1 MEAIRRFTVRA
12 VLPPELQV
20 LDTLA
25 RNLRWC
31 WHHPTYEFFES
42 LDPEA
47 WERADGDPVALL
59 GEISPKRIGELAE
72 DPQIMGEAER
82 LSAELQDYLTSAQ
95 WYQDF
100 LPEGQASSPVA
111 YFSAEFG
118 ITEALP
124 QYSGGLGVLAGDH
137 LKSASDL
144 GVPMIAVGL
153 LYRAGYFR
161 QSLTLDGRQK
171 ESYPLLDPNDL
182 PLSPLRDAEGK
193 RVLISLDLPEGRV
206 LYAQI
211 WEAPIGR
218 VPLLLLDSNI
228 PENDERGR
236 AVTDRLDGPS
246 AQHRLQQ
253 QLLLG
258 AGGIRALREYTR
270 LTGFPT
276 PAVYH
281 CNEAHA
287 GFLALERLHETVD
300 EGATD
305 FETALEA
312 VRAGTLFTSHTP
324 TFGGFDRFDKSVVR
338 SHLSAL
344 DFQGIDVED
353 MLSLGAERSFDGEPY
368 PGANSHVF
376 NMALLGLR
384 TARMVNGVGQLHG
397 RVSRRIFSRLWP
409 GFDVGDVPITSVT
422 NGVHGPTWRNPKFAR
437 LLEFQESVPPSVTNS
452 AIWEERE
459 RLRERLVKEARRRMR
474 ESWLERGAS
483 PAEVTW
489 TDSVLDP
496 KVLTIGFARRVPAYK
511 RLTLILSDE
520 DRLRRLL
527 MHPTHPVQFVIAGK
541 SNPDDDQALDLIQ
554 RLVKFSDD
562 PRVRD
567 RLLFL
572 PDYDMGLARI
582 LVPGC
587 DVWLNNPLRPL
598 EASGTSG
605 MKCALNGALNL
616 SILDGWWDEMYDGKN
631 GWAIPTADGVTD
643 PARRDQIEAAA
654 LYDLIENEVAPLF
667 YDRDIR
673 GLPSHWMTMV
683 RHSLNTLGPKV
694 QATRMVRSYVEEL
707 YVPLAQAAQVLAEPP
722 FAEAQK
728 LAQWKKKVQDSWPEV
743 SIELTEAALSD
754 VIELGDTVHVVA
766 EVKLGALSPEDVEVQ
781 MVSGRVDANDKITE
795 GIVTPL
801 SPTSYVSQAGSER
814 TWIYQGSRVLEVSGA
829 VGFGLRVL
837 PTNPL
842 MACDAEL
849 GLIAN
854 ATVKA

>member
-1 MEAIRRFTVRA
+1 ME
-12 VLPPELQV
+12 
-20 LDTLA
+20 
-25 RNLRWC
+25 
-31 WHHPTYEFFES
+31 
-42 LDPEA
+42 
-47 WERADGDPVALL
+47 
-59 GEISPKRIGELAE
+59 
-72 DPQIMGEAER
+72 EAER
-82 LSAELQDYLTSAQ
+82 LSSELHEYLTGDR
-95 WYQDF
+95 WYQDQCARDDAP
-100 LPEGQASSPVA
+100 LPVA

-161 QSLTLDGRQK
+161 QSLTRDGRQR
-171 ESYPLLDPNDL
+171 ESYPLFDPNDL
-182 PLSPLRDAEGK
+182 PLLPLRDADGK
-193 RVLISLDLPEGRV
+193 RVLVSLDLPEGRV

-246 AQHRLQQ
+246 AQHRLEQ

-258 AGGIRALREYTR
+258 AGGVRALREYSR

-276 PAVYH
+276 PTVYH

-287 GFLALERLHETVD
+287 GFLTLERLRETVRA
-300 EGATD
+300 GAPD
-305 FETALEA
+305 FGAALEA

-324 TFGGFDRFDKSVVR
+324 TLGGFDRFDKSIVR
-338 SHLSAL
+338 SYLTAL
-344 DFQGIDVED
+344 GFAGINVED
-353 MLSLGAERSFDGEPY
+353 MLSLGAETGPDGKTY
-368 PGANSHVF
+368 PGGNAHVF

-384 TARMVNGVGQLHG
+384 SARMANGVGQLHG
-397 RVSRRIFSRLWP
+397 RVSRRMFSRLWP
-409 GFDVGDVPITSVT
+409 GFDADDVPITSVT
-422 NGVHGPTWRNPKFAR
+422 NGVHGPTWRNPRFAA
-437 LLEFQESVPPSVTNS
+437 LLESQESVPAAITNS
-452 AIWEERE
+452 AIWEERG
-459 RLRERLVKEARRRMR
+459 RLRKRLVEESRKRMR
-474 ESWLERGAS
+474 QSWLERGAS

-496 KVLTIGFARRVPAYK
+496 EVLTIGFARRVPAYK
-511 RLTLILSDE
+511 RLTLILSDP
-520 DRLRRLL
+520 DRLRRILT
-527 MHPTHPVQFVIAGK
+527 HPTRPVQFVIAGK

-554 RLVKFSDD
+554 RLVQFSDD

-572 PDYDMGLARI
+572 PDYDMGLAKI

-631 GWAIPTADGVTD
+631 GWAIPTADGVLD
-643 PARRDQIEAAA
+643 PARRDQIEAGA

-667 YDRDIR
+667 YDRDAR
-673 GLPSHWMTMV
+673 KLPSHWMARV

-694 QATRMVRSYVEEL
+694 QGTRMVRSYVQDL
-707 YVPLAQAAQVLAEPP
+707 YAPLAQSAQQLGAAPFTEAQELALWKAKVRHSWPQVGIELAEVNLP
-722 FAEAQK
+722 
-728 LAQWKKKVQDSWPEV
+728 
-743 SIELTEAALSD
+743 D
-754 VIELGDTVHVVA
+754 VIELGDTV
-766 EVKLGALSPEDVEVQ
+766 EVTAKVNLGQLTPTDVDVQ
-781 MVSGRVDANDKITE
+781 MIFGRVGIDDKIAE
-795 GIVTPL
+795 GTVTTLRPGPAAVQETGPAA
-801 SPTSYVSQAGSER
+801 SDSDSAAPQPDADGA
-814 TWIYQGSRVLEVSGA
+814 WIYRGSTVLAASGA

-849 GLIAN
+849 GLVA
-854 ATVKA
+854 KAGVAHT